1 MKRLVLLSFV
11 ILNLITFSREKDE
24 VEETRDIRKYHQ
36 QLEERVFEVE
46 DDEVQEEK
54 IEEAFSHGKKRISDL
69 KKNLLQELISEGK
82 KTDERLETVE
92 LLEDKYNEILK
103 EVEELSKEKEK
114 LIKENKQY
122 ESKLK
127 SK

>member
-1 MKRLVLLSFV
+1 MKKLVLLSFV
-11 ILNLITFSREKDE
+11 VLNLITFSREKDE

-54 IEEAFSHGKKRISDL
+54 IKEAFSHGKTRISDL

-82 KTDERLETVE
+82 KSDERLETVE